1 MPVLGLGLHMIV
13 AILLAVHAWRSGQ
26 ERWWLF
32 VLFLFPLLG
41 SFVYTLLVLLPE
53 VTSTRSTRRVV
64 RSLRASI
71 DPGRELREAR
81 AAVEHS
87 VTIANR
93 VRLADALQGAG
104 QHAQAIAAYR
114 ECLHGVNSDDADVQV
129 KLASALL
136 EVGQAAA
143 ARDVLDALIANR
155 PDFKSPA
162 GHLIYARAVAACG
175 EKARADEEF
184 RSLIGYFAG
193 IEPRAR
199 YVAILRGWGD
209 DAAADALVE
218 DSLRHVSHM
227 PASARELNR
236 EWIRQLRQDSRQ
248 AARTA
253 G

>member
-64 RSLRASI
+64 RSLRASM
-71 DPGRELREAR
+71 
-81 AAVEHS
+81 
-87 VTIANR
+87 
-93 VRLADALQGAG
+93 
-104 QHAQAIAAYR
+104 
-114 ECLHGVNSDDADVQV
+114 NSDDADVQV

>member
-104 QHAQAIAAYR
+104 QHAQAIAAYSAPQTLVLVD
-114 ECLHGVNSDDADVQV
+114 CLTLWLTNQLMPAEGLAAATDAPAPEVA
-129 KLASALL
+129 LAALL
-136 EVGQAAA
+136 QALQRASGPVVLVSNEIGLGLIPMGREV
-143 ARDVLDALIANR
+143 RDFVDALGQLNQ
-155 PDFKSPA
+155 
-162 GHLIYARAVAACG
+162 AVAGVCERVTLMVAG
-175 EKARADEEF
+175 LP
-184 RSLIGYFAG
+184 LI
-193 IEPRAR
+193 
-199 YVAILRGWGD
+199 LKD
-209 DAAADALVE
+209 
-218 DSLRHVSHM
+218 
-227 PASARELNR
+227 
-236 EWIRQLRQDSRQ
+236 
-248 AARTA
+248 
-253 G
+253 

>member
-104 QHAQAIAAYR
+104 DCRLPRMPAWSEQRRRRCAGQ
-114 ECLHGVNSDDADVQV
+114 
-129 KLASALL
+129 
-136 EVGQAAA
+136 VGQC
-143 ARDVLDALIANR
+143 
-155 PDFKSPA
+155 PA
-162 GHLIYARAVAACG
+162 
-175 EKARADEEF
+175 
-184 RSLIGYFAG
+184 
-193 IEPRAR
+193 
-199 YVAILRGWGD
+199 
-209 DAAADALVE
+209 
-218 DSLRHVSHM
+218 
-227 PASARELNR
+227 
-236 EWIRQLRQDSRQ
+236 
-248 AARTA
+248 
-253 G
+253 